1 VASEPVTRHS
11 LRGELWSFFS
21 RYPNKRRTLLAPS
34 TRIDPTTLISDLGL
48 QEDKIARAHAEARLT
63 QQMRYFCLLYLLR
76 VKGTISQGETV
87 DESRTVYQF
96 GQGGT
101 EEQAAHKIISTFS
114 VGGKDLLERLSTS
127 AVPQNNNELYKYM
140 IGLISETTILY
151 KGYNEADSYMEN
163 NGLRNKVLSLGSKIV
178 ERSYENVNLD
188 TDFQSS
194 MKDLYSLFRMDYLNL
209 CSQGQ
214 VSCLIEAQAQG
225 VKIPKQ
231 EVLIATQ
238 QAKIDRV
245 SPLPADPSQFT
256 PEQKKLDK
264 LRSKFQ
270 NELRL
275 SSLHELGGIFKSAV
289 LKSYHKA
296 AQDLLILPF
305 DNSEFQQLRRL
316 VDQHP

>member
-1 VASEPVTRHS
+1 
-11 LRGELWSFFS
+11 
-21 RYPNKRRTLLAPS
+21 LAPS

-48 QEDKIARAHAEARLT
+48 EEDKIARAHAEARLT

-96 GQGGT
+96 GQGGD
-101 EEQAAHKIISTFS
+101 EKQAAHKIISTFS

-178 ERSYENVNLD
+178 QRTYENVNLD

-194 MKDLYSLFRMDYLNL
+194 MKDLYSLFRMDYMNL
-209 CSQGQ
+209 CRQGH
-214 VSCLIEAQAQG
+214 VACLVDASAQG
-225 VKIPKQ
+225 AKIPKQ
-231 EVLIATQ
+231 IDLIVNH
-238 QAKIDRV
+238 QARMDKG
-245 SPLPADPSQFT
+245 SPLPADPNQYTSQ
-256 PEQKKLDK
+256 QKNLVK
-264 LRSKFQ
+264 LREKFKDQ
-270 NELRL
+270 LRL

-289 LKSYHKA
+289 LRSYHKA

-305 DNSEFQQLRRL
+305 EDSEFQQLRRL